1 MSEAVLLF
9 GGTANLKFKLTKKC
23 LTFMIFVDN
32 SVMNKTKRRFCI
44 CKYQLVKVD
53 HVHES

>member
-1 MSEAVLLF
+1 MLEAVLLF
-9 GGTANLKFKLTKKC
+9 GDTVKSRKY

-32 SVMNKTKRRFCI
+32 SVINKTKRRFCI

>member
-9 GGTANLKFKLTKKC
+9 GGTVNLRFKLTKKC

-44 CKYQLVKVD
+44 CKYQLVKGD